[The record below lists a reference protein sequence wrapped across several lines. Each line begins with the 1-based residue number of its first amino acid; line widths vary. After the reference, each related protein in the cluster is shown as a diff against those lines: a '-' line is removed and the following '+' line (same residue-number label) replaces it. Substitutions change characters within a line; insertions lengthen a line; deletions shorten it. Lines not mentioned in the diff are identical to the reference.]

1 MTTAT
6 NSKSAEETAAL
17 EAAVKVQEEREKT
30 RKAYIK
36 ASNKSDGLRRRLI
49 ALCWTHAETRKQF
62 SQGEDEW
69 TPQDQLVCNLL
80 NDLEKSI
87 DELIHDTS
95 SHLLV
100 TERKFKELC
109 TCDD

>member
-6 NSKSAEETAAL
+6 KTET
-17 EAAVKVQEEREKT
+17 KNEKEQK
-30 RKAYIK
+30 RKAYCK
-36 ASNKSDGLRRRLI
+36 ASNRSDGLRRRLI
-49 ALCWTHAETRKQF
+49 ALCWAHAETRKQF

-80 NDLEKSI
+80 SELEKSI
-87 DELIHDTS
+87 DELIHDAS

>member
-6 NSKSAEETAAL
+6 KAKTETKN
-17 EAAVKVQEEREKT
+17 EQEQK

-49 ALCWTHAETRKQF
+49 ALCWAHAETRKQF

-80 NDLEKSI
+80 SELESSI

-100 TERKFKELC
+100 TQRKFKELC